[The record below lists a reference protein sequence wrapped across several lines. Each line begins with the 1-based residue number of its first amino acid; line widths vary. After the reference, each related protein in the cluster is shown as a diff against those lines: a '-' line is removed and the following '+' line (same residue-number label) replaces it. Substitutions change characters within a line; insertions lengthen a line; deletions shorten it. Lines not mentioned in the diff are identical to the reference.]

1 MNSLWRSAAYFKRT
15 GDRELTVRFWGEDR
29 KSAELDRSLRRSRR
43 RRMERAQRQ
52 ELRQEAVSLK
62 ERFDAAFWSEGI
74 SSDVLAHGLDR
85 AKNKALAGQILTGL
99 SDASIFFDSHR
110 LPELFCGFRSG

>member
-43 RRMERAQRQ
+43 RRMERAQ

-62 ERFDAAFWSEGI
+62 ERFDAAFRSEGI

-85 AKNKALAGQILTGL
+85 AKNKPLAGQILTGL
-99 SDASIFFDSHR
+99 SDASIFFDSHW
-110 LPELFCGFRSG
+110 LPEIFCGFRSG